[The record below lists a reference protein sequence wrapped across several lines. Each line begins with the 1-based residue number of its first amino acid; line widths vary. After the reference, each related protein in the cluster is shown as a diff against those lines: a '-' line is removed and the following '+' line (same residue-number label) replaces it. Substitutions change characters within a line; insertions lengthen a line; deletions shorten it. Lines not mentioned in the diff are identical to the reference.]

1 MTADMRDIIKLF
13 LGSHRNFLVQSV
25 FTNHRFYISCS
36 FHSSSLYSSTW
47 SCSSQIVLLLLL
59 KSVPAD
65 GGPVEDVE
73 DREEDWEENE
83 EGEVSDGVVVLL
95 PLGPRQ
101 LPHLH
106 LEEDSRVLHLINY

>member
-1 MTADMRDIIKLF
+1 MRDIIKLF
-13 LGSHRNFLVQSV
+13 LVSHRNFLFQSV

-95 PLGPRQ
+95 PLGPCQ